1 MKRLLASRKST
12 ACAAFIVVILYAV
25 TLDSMVVTDYGW
37 QVLRR
42 RVFEPASWKLLLAL
56 WLGLSLPATAVT
68 LGLLRRDRAA

>member
-1 MKRLLASRKST
+1 
-12 ACAAFIVVILYAV
+12 
-25 TLDSMVVTDYGW
+25 MVVTDYGW

-68 LGLLRRDRAA
+68 LGLLRRDRPA